1 MNKLKNFI
9 RFLRF
14 FTCLP
19 ISSILSIII
28 IGAIF
33 KESKNHEFHLRE
45 LIGSFVWFT
54 SVNLI
59 VKNPLIGIGPSVFP
73 YLYKS
78 IKDAFAG
85 HPHNL
90 FLELS
95 LSYGLIVSIII
106 FTTIIF
112 LLYKF
117 LTMRLHLYLQ
127 YN

>member
-28 IGAIF
+28 IGTIF

-54 SVNLI
+54 SVNL
-59 VKNPLIGIGPSVFP
+59 VSPSLTNKKEQLILISFFSLMVIFHSLMGIFQLG
-73 YLYKS
+73 YLTNYYS
-78 IKDAFAG
+78 
-85 HPHNL
+85 NL
-90 FLELS
+90 YRISLCFSGIILS
-95 LSYGLIVSIII
+95 LPLLLLIKRVKLI
-106 FTTIIF
+106 
-112 LLYKF
+112 
-117 LTMRLHLYLQ
+117 
-127 YN
+127 N

>member
-54 SVNLI
+54 SVNL
-59 VKNPLIGIGPSVFP
+59 VSPSLTNKKEQLILISFFSLMVIFHSLMNFSIRFLNNLIFNSCRISICFSGYFIFAD
-73 YLYKS
+73 LLIIRKS
-78 IKDAFAG
+78 S
-85 HPHNL
+85 N
-90 FLELS
+90 
-95 LSYGLIVSIII
+95 
-106 FTTIIF
+106 
-112 LLYKF
+112 
-117 LTMRLHLYLQ
+117 
-127 YN
+127 